1 MKKDAT
7 GLIIVLIVVVGIF
20 QAAIDWIKKNPGLA
34 LAFASIFIVVAVVYF
49 VSADKKYKKQLEQ
62 REIDKRRR
70 QAEAQSRE
78 QAQANQMIY
87 NRLLQVINESI
98 AIAKTT
104 KNSETRLSRIDVAIS
119 TSESLLEQYPDDV
132 ESRNLYGQLIAIRP
146 QLHLEAF
153 EEALEKHMIKAR
165 SMKTLKSKI
174 NNAEKALVEVESAYL
189 DPYIDKNT
197 VDHYKQA
204 INQFLTDIQVNDF
217 AEKARKYEFKGQYS
231 KAADSYLDALFH
243 IKNDAIDDE
252 LQAEQILE
260 IERLAND
267 LRQRAKENN

>member
-7 GLIIVLIVVVGIF
+7 GLIIVLIIVVGIF

-34 LAFASIFIVVAVVYF
+34 IAFITVLVVAIIAYF
-49 VSADKKYKKQLEQ
+49 VNEDKKYKSQLEQ
-62 REIDKRRR
+62 RDIEKKRRI
-70 QAEAQSRE
+70 AEAKLRE
-78 QAQANQMIY
+78 QARAMQIIY
-87 NRLLQVINESI
+87 DRFLQVINESI

-104 KNSETRLSRIDVAIS
+104 KNPETRLSRIDVAIS
-119 TSESLLEQYPDDV
+119 TSGSLLEQFPDDV
-132 ESRNLYGQLIAIRP
+132 PSRNFHEQLVSIRP
-146 QLHLEAF
+146 QLHREAL

-189 DPYIDKNT
+189 DQYIDKSA

-204 INQFLTDIQVNDF
+204 INQFLTDVQVNDY
-217 AEKARKYEFKGQYS
+217 AEKARKYEFKGQFN

-252 LQAEQILE
+252 LQADQIVE

-267 LRQRAKENN
+267 LRQRAKEKA

>member
-1 MKKDAT
+1 M
-7 GLIIVLIVVVGIF
+7 IVVGIF
-20 QAAIDWIKKNPGLA
+20 QGIYDWIKNNIEVTV
-34 LAFASIFIVVAVVYF
+34 ASITAFVVILVSYF
-49 VSADKKYKKQLEQ
+49 VMENKRRLEQQEKDKKQ
-62 REIDKRRR
+62 REIDKKRMIE
-70 QAEAQSRE
+70 EAKAME
-78 QAQANQMIY
+78 QARAMQIVY
-87 NRLLQVINESI
+87 DRLLQVINESI

-104 KNSETRLSRIDVAIS
+104 KNHETRLSRIDVAIS
-119 TSESLLEQYPDDV
+119 TSETLLDHFPDDE

-153 EEALEKHMIKAR
+153 ETALEKYMIKAR

-204 INQFLTDIQVNDF
+204 INQFLTDIQVNDY

-267 LRQRAKENN
+267 LRQRAKENH

>member
-62 REIDKRRR
+62 REIDKRRP